1 MFRNSD
7 FDIFEDKTLN
17 GRMEKIKTIIDP
29 KFEEFAS
36 IALPILNYRW
46 SKMVCTRS

>member
-17 GRMEKIKTIIDP
+17 GRMEKIRTIIDP

-36 IALPILNYRW
+36 IALPILN
-46 SKMVCTRS
+46 TDG